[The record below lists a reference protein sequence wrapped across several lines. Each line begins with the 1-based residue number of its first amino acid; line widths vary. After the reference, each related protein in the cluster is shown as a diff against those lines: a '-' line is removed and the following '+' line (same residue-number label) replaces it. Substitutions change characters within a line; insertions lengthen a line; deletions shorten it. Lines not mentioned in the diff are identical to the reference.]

1 MVVFVVVGDGWCLVD
16 GGRYVLCWLLC
27 CVVVNPQISHGNFG
41 VSCFCFCFHV
51 CPQAFCCLF
60 AEVPVLNWDVAL
72 RLGRFLPFESRSFT
86 TIHTLFTSKFVVV
99 NSGLLL
105 RKRKL
110 LLCWLTG

>member
-1 MVVFVVVGDGWCLVD
+1 M
-16 GGRYVLCWLLC
+16 
-27 CVVVNPQISHGNFG
+27 VVNPQISHSSFRHS
-41 VSCFCFCFHV
+41 VSV
-51 CPQAFCCLF
+51 CCPTNRGLDVAVFLLLVACCSCLF